1 MESHRSST
9 SRRRGAILSMEL
21 VLVLPVFLLLIFS
34 ITEFSLLMS
43 ALARVST
50 AAQSGARLMSLSGAR
65 EEEVRDRVA
74 ELLGPELAAD
84 SEILVVP
91 GTNPG
96 EIGTVSVRVPMQ
108 NASPDLLW
116 MIGFGLRDRD
126 LESSAAMVME
136 RSADLGP
143 APIF

>member
-1 MESHRSST
+1 MESNNSSP

-21 VLVLPVFLLLIFS
+21 VLVLPIFLLLIFS

-50 AAQSGARLMSLSGAR
+50 AAQSGARLMSISGAQ
-65 EEEVRDRVA
+65 EEEVQGRVA
-74 ELLGPELAAD
+74 ELLGPALAAG
-84 SEILVVP
+84 SEIIVTP
-91 GTNPG
+91 GNYPG
-96 EIGTVSVRVPMQ
+96 EVGTVSVRVPMN

-116 MIGFGLRDRD
+116 MIGFGLSNRS
-126 LESSAAMVME
+126 LESSSAMVME

-143 APIF
+143 AAVY